1 MRVTPILATLAS
13 ASTASAA
20 VIRIVAGGV
29 SWNWMVTGWSAG
41 CAETCH
47 LDFNVTATGNSTG
60 KPPSPSFKAH
70 CSGEGEGAD
79 FKACT
84 QLEQSE
90 TALAVVAKL
99 LPTNDSTNGTSHQ
112 PQIQVS
118 LQYTDLKSESTW
130 WNFTGQAEASYN
142 QRALT
147 NFTIT
152 PDTVYGVA

>member
-13 ASTASAA
+13 ANIASAMLM
-20 VIRIVAGGV
+20 RIAAGKV
-29 SWNWMVTGWSAG
+29 SWSWTVTGWSAG

-47 LDFNVTATGNSTG
+47 YDFNVTGIGNSTD
-60 KPPSPSFKAH
+60 KPPSPSFKAY

-84 QLEQSE
+84 QLEESE
-90 TALAVVAKL
+90 TRLAVKAKL
-99 LPTNDSTNGTSHQ
+99 LPNNNSTNGSSHQ

-118 LQYTDLKSESTW
+118 LQYIDLKTESTW

-142 QRALT
+142 QLALM

-152 PDTVYGVA
+152 PDTIYGVA